1 MSAYKRVLLKVS
13 GEMLSGGHKGGVD
26 PTFVQWLAAEVKQ
39 ISEAG
44 IELLIVV
51 GGGNMVRG
59 AEVVGNGIQKVTGDQ
74 MGMLSGMINALAV
87 KDIFESEG
95 IAARCLS
102 TIFAEQVVDSY
113 SPRVAEKHLS
123 KKHVVLLAGGMSR
136 PFFTHDSAAVTFGL
150 EMGCDVVLK
159 STKVD
164 GIYDEDPA
172 KHADAQLF
180 ETISYQRAIEDQDIK
195 VMDKAALGIAMD
207 QHIPVIVFNLA
218 KEGNALKA
226 ASGEKIGT
234 LVS

>member
-1 MSAYKRVLLKVS
+1 
-13 GEMLSGGHKGGVD
+13 
-26 PTFVQWLAAEVKQ
+26 
-39 ISEAG
+39 
-44 IELLIVV
+44 
-51 GGGNMVRG
+51 
-59 AEVVGNGIQKVTGDQ
+59 
-74 MGMLSGMINALAV
+74 
-87 KDIFESEG
+87 
-95 IAARCLS
+95 
-102 TIFAEQVVDSY
+102 
-113 SPRVAEKHLS
+113 
-123 KKHVVLLAGGMSR
+123 MSR

-164 GIYDEDPA
+164 GIYDKDPA
-172 KHADAQLF
+172 KHTDAQLF

>member
-1 MSAYKRVLLKVS
+1 
-13 GEMLSGGHKGGVD
+13 MLSGGHKGGVD
-26 PTFVQWLAAEVKQ
+26 PSFVQWLANEVKQ
-39 ISEAG
+39 ISNAG

-59 AEVVGNGIQKVTGDQ
+59 AEVAGNGIKKVTGDQ

-95 IAARCLS
+95 IDARCLS

-113 SPRVAEKHLS
+113 SARVAENHLE
-123 KKHVVLLAGGMSR
+123 KGHVVLLAGGMSR

-159 STKVD
+159 STKVE
-164 GIYDEDPA
+164 GIFDKDPA
-172 KHADAQLF
+172 KHEDAEMF

-226 ASGEKIGT
+226 ASGKKIGT